1 MSHEIV
7 FNFQYLDY
15 KNEDVTATRSSVIE
29 ILKDNFPPAY
39 REDYTFRGW
48 WTSPLGSSILGERVD
63 SEDYTPTDSTT
74 LYARWEPTTY
84 QSRDVDPKAQA
95 EENKLV
101 RTSLTKLPEPFISGL
116 KLRGDIA
123 IYNTATQEELT
134 LNAIDDNDVVWV
146 VSNIEGWWT
155 LPENEL
161 PDLPRGW
168 GDGSYDAIGRYSNRI
183 ITLDG
188 SFLPQRPEDAYAA
201 RAKLID
207 FLSPLVKTQGA
218 GYLIVDEPGPTGVIR
233 KSAKVRLSGVPI
245 ISSTLARGR
254 HDFSIGLKAVDPIK
268 YEFVSVGE
276 TPDPDGYDTK
286 LITSGTSWSGVVVNK
301 GNIPV
306 PVIFEVASLTS
317 IPNASN
323 PPTITLAETEEEII
337 ILGTTSATTRL
348 EIDTYNREILAVD
361 YLVTTPAISNARSKA
376 SVLVD
381 WIYLQP
387 GNNTI
392 ELTGFPAGATCTVY
406 FKSGWIG

>member
-1 MSHEIV
+1 MT
-7 FNFQYLDY
+7 FYD
-15 KNEDVTATRSSVIE
+15 SV
-29 ILKDNFPPAY
+29 
-39 REDYTFRGW
+39 
-48 WTSPLGSSILGERVD
+48 
-63 SEDYTPTDSTT
+63 
-74 LYARWEPTTY
+74 EPTTN
-84 QSRDVDPKAQA
+84 Q
-95 EENKLV
+95 ELENKLV
-101 RTSLTKLPEPFISGL
+101 RTALTKLPEPFLSGL
-116 KLRGDIA
+116 KLKGDIA
-123 IYNTATQEELT
+123 MYNTDTQEELT
-134 LNAIDDNDVVWV
+134 LNTIDDNDVVWV

-168 GDGSYDAIGRYSNRI
+168 GDGSYDAIGRWSNRL

-268 YEFVSVGE
+268 YEFVSVGA

-286 LITSGTSWSGVVVNK
+286 IINASTSWSGDVTNK

-306 PVIFEVASLTS
+306 PVIFEISSLTS
-317 IPNASN
+317 IPSASD
-323 PPTITLAETEEEII
+323 PPTITLADTEDSIVII
-337 ILGTTSATTRL
+337 GSVPANTRL
-348 EIDTYNREILAVD
+348 EIDTYNREVLAVD
-361 YLVTTPAISNARSKA
+361 YSVTTPAVSNARSKA
-376 SVLVD
+376 SVLID

-387 GNNTI
+387 GENTI
-392 ELTGFPAGATCTVY
+392 ELTGFPTGSSCTVY